1 MTSPNVQIQNL
12 IRRYVRERDGTYT
25 MNQAIDTLFTP
36 PKSGNAIG
44 KPHLQDA
51 VCYNL
56 TLPDVLHT
64 SHLHSYKYVI
74 DIPMLSDTNAN
85 DNIEAYKN
93 ADVNGNVNADVKDD
107 LNPNIVG
114 SSYPEYDSNHHD
126 EMFPMELNEN
136 LQIQAL
142 KFPHPNIT
150 DLSHNSEKEIMQ
162 YMGADGLF
170 NNIYGAELVDEKWLL
185 YAFII
190 SKINRTFK
198 KNMLVDHIQIKS
210 LHIGDDTGSVQ
221 AALNHLFTAS
231 DSFRNVPV
239 HWKWVSLDWTNRL
252 YHTHKSNFVPILKS
266 KSIWD
271 QIVFIINKTAEM
283 HERYG
288 LVIFQPDRD
297 TNSGANS
304 NSSNNIN
311 SRNQYLYAVIMSLR
325 FTDPS
330 GVFLLEFNS
339 DTVWS
344 TLEVNIIGLC
354 GLIFDLVYI
363 TKYEI
368 IKCHYVLVCSDKKKN
383 ISTNSIIKKLIKLLL
398 ESDSVCVLDKSTF
411 TSNWLNN
418 LSKSLSDTQ
427 IEPISFMQIVNSING
442 ILSYNEQPIG
452 GYL

>member
-1 MTSPNVQIQNL
+1 MDEIV
-12 IRRYVRERDGTYT
+12 D
-25 MNQAIDTLFTP
+25 
-36 PKSGNAIG
+36 
-44 KPHLQDA
+44 
-51 VCYNL
+51 
-56 TLPDVLHT
+56 
-64 SHLHSYKYVI
+64 
-74 DIPMLSDTNAN
+74 
-85 DNIEAYKN
+85 
-93 ADVNGNVNADVKDD
+93 
-107 LNPNIVG
+107 PNIVD
-114 SSYPEYDSNHHD
+114 SSYPEYDSNQHD
-126 EMFPMELNEN
+126 EMFSMDLNEKSYTRAQHSPCSN
-136 LQIQAL
+136 IMDPLHRYNAQLQR
-142 KFPHPNIT
+142 
-150 DLSHNSEKEIMQ
+150 NSTRELPEIMQ
-162 YMGADGLF
+162 YMGTDGLF

-231 DSFRNVPV
+231 ESFRNVPV
-239 HWKWVSLDWTNRL
+239 YWKWVSLDWTNRL
-252 YHTHKSNFVPILKS
+252 YQTHKPNFVPILKS

-271 QIVFIINKTAEM
+271 QLVFIINKTAEM

-288 LVIFQPDRD
+288 LVIFQPDCD
-297 TNSGANS
+297 TNS
-304 NSSNNIN
+304 NI
-311 SRNQYLYAVIMSLR
+311 RNQYLYAVIMGLR

-330 GVFLLEFNS
+330 GVFLLEFDS
-339 DTVWS
+339 DTTWS

-368 IKCHYVLVCSDKKKN
+368 VECHYILVCSNKKKN
-383 ISTNSIIKKLIKLLL
+383 ISTNSIIKKLIKLLQ
-398 ESDSVCVLDKSTF
+398 ESDSVCILDRAIF
-411 TSNWLNN
+411 TSYWLNN